1 MDRMEPSRTNR
12 TLARTRRD
20 SEAADFFKE
29 VFVCVSIPVA
39 AFAFAYMTLHSVIRL
54 FLG

>member
-1 MDRMEPSRTNR
+1 MDLREPSRTNR

-20 SEAADFFKE
+20 SEVTDLFKE
-29 VFVCVSIPVA
+29 VFVRVSIPFA
-39 AFAFAYMTLHSVIRL
+39 AFAFAYMTLHTVIRL